1 MSATTSRSRI
11 TPDGDVPLSTAV
23 TEAIQART
31 ETALTELPPLYDA
44 IDPDALNAMFSGR
57 RTDGWVKF
65 RYAGHVVT
73 VHADRTVEI
82 S

>member
-1 MSATTSRSRI
+1 MSATTNRARI
-11 TPDGDVPLSTAV
+11 TPDDDTPLSTAV
-23 TEAIQART
+23 TEAVRAGS
-31 ETALTELPPLYDA
+31 ETALTDLPPLYDA

-57 RTDGWVKF
+57 GTDGWVKF

-73 VHADRTVEI
+73 VHADRTVEV